1 MRVEL
6 VLNLKD
12 VPGTLLEAIKPIS
25 VNGGNIVSVVHM
37 REQQEQGAVPTVIYF
52 EVSDLEQLTKIKS
65 ALEKEHIRIKK
76 IKTDGRTL
84 TKRKRLRV
92 ILIGHV
98 MATDAKNTIDQIVQ
112 AGAFVSNFEVKIVAP
127 ELHSSAIL
135 NIEIEES
142 MYPKL
147 LQRLDEIAKRKSLL
161 VIREVS

>member
-25 VNGGNIVSVVHM
+25 INGGNIVSVVHM
-37 REQQEQGAVPTVIYF
+37 REHEEHEAVPTVIYF
-52 EVSDLEQLTKIKS
+52 EVSDLDQLTKIKS
-65 ALEKEHIRIKK
+65 ALEKDHIRIKE
-76 IKTDGRTL
+76 IKTDGRKL

-92 ILIGHV
+92 VLIGHV

-112 AGAFVSNFEVKIVAP
+112 VGAFVSTFEVKIVAP
-127 ELHSSAIL
+127 ELHSSAML

-142 MYPKL
+142 LYPNL
-147 LQRLDEIAKRKSLL
+147 LQKLEEVAKKKNLL
-161 VIREVS
+161 VIREIS